1 MCLIKLSDSPC
12 KLSSYLTSNF
22 DYFVDPDCQLNSYVP
37 GMIFSPDQEGTKRL
51 VLNPLNTNNCSL
63 EALEVPVSLNCQ
75 TCLDTSDLRIKCEP
89 NLVDIKPE
97 FASNAISVQT
107 GDVQQ
112 TGTEIFTESS
122 HVKKELK
129 CDGIKRIPKSR
140 KQVKYFSEI
149 VDHDT
154 TKARVVGETAYNEH
168 LYNLFQ
174 KKQQEGLRI
183 RNSKN

>member
-1 MCLIKLSDSPC
+1 MSIKIPDNIAIAIPAFNAQDKILDVINC
-12 KLSSYLTSNF
+12 IQDQYQL
-22 DYFVDPDCQLNSYVP
+22 DPHQ
-37 GMIFSPDQEGTKRL
+37 L
-51 VLNPLNTNNCSL
+51 VLINDGSTDNS
-63 EALEVPVSLNCQ
+63 ESIIKKY
-75 TCLDTSDLRIKCEP
+75 SDLRIKCEP